1 MRKDFSVYSK
11 LEEVWTS
18 DNSLVEIDCKQH
30 YPLQACCKC
39 TPNLFEKKYKRG
51 GDYCQVSYYAYS
63 YALRAHGDIYN
74 AYYISPTSIRE
85 YNVTV

>member
-11 LEEVWTS
+11 LEEIWTYDS
-18 DNSLVEIDCKQH
+18 SLAEVDCKQH
-30 YPLQACCKC
+30 YPLQTCCKC
-39 TPNLFEKKYKRG
+39 KPLVFYKTYKRG
-51 GDYCQVSYYAYS
+51 GDYCQAKFYAFS
-63 YALRAHGDIYN
+63 YALRAYGDVYN